1 VNREVREDQ
10 WVHWSFFYFLFL
22 MVQFPFEGK
31 VEWDMDTNNRGKMED
46 ISTKG
51 RGGKVGSGVSGG
63 EESLSSL
70 LFALA
75 LLQTIEAS
83 PSCY

>member
-1 VNREVREDQ
+1 
-10 WVHWSFFYFLFL
+10 
-22 MVQFPFEGK
+22 
-31 VEWDMDTNNRGKMED
+31 MDTNKHGEMCYYLYIKARKKGHRGK
-46 ISTKG
+46 I
-51 RGGKVGSGVSGG
+51 GSGVSGG

-70 LFALA
+70 LLALA